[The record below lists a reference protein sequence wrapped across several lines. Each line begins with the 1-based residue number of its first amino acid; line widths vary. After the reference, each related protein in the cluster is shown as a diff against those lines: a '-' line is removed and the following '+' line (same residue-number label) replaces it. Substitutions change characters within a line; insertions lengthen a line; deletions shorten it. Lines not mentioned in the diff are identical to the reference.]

1 MKIFLYSGTHW
12 DREWYQCFQGF
23 RYRLVD
29 MADGLVN
36 GLENDR
42 DYGIFHFDG
51 QTIVLEDILEIAPDL
66 EDRLA
71 KLIKAGKIVIGPW
84 YCMPDEVNV
93 SGESLIRNL
102 QIGKEICHKWGVE
115 PSADGYICD
124 IFGHIAQMPQIFA
137 GMNIHHTVLGRGT
150 NEHKQPM
157 HFRWQSPDGTDVT
170 VYKLSDANGYGDF
183 PCHFGGEGDT
193 RDAQIDSI
201 AARIKGYADE
211 RTGMANI
218 PVVLLLDAID
228 HNNWNPATSKYIE
241 ALKRLYPDAEV
252 YHTNIMEMC
261 KAVDEYHDEL
271 PVFAGELNETT
282 KLPGGY
288 AHLITNTLSSRYPLK
303 KANDDLET
311 RLEKIVQ
318 PLYAY
323 GKSRSRDGF
332 LKLAQKYLIM
342 NHPHDSICGCSID
355 QVHRDMMYRFDQ
367 GRLLTVEI
375 LDRVLGS
382 MRNGSFAA
390 PSAIAE
396 NAKDAKIL
404 RIYNLLPYASHRM
417 IECDIHFEKNW
428 GKYAEPF
435 GYENICKF
443 KLYDKEGRELPY
455 GITDIKTYGG
465 EDVYTVSFEADLI
478 ASGLTDIEVRPSPT
492 PTRYLTKLPSTAA
505 SAENNEIA
513 VSVNPDGSISLTDKR
528 TGATYPNLLGIVD
541 DGEIG
546 NGWFHCNPA
555 IDRTVTNTTA
565 SVEKCENS
573 VNRVTFKITQTLRL
587 PAEVD
592 RTNFGTRRSET
603 YVDETVIHYVTL
615 YRTERYLTIKTI
627 VDNKALDHRMKLRLA
642 TGITGDRYTAGS
654 AFAFVERATDS
665 DPDTADWKETAVVEK
680 AMNGMVLKRGEH
692 SGLAFLAKG
701 GLHECAVT
709 ADGNIDVTL
718 LRCYRKTVGTNGE
731 PDGQLV
737 GTHEF
742 EYAILPLTDAD
753 TLSAVAKLGDE
764 LKTGLLTVTTT
775 GKTGASYAAGLELR
789 CDSFVFS
796 TANKL
801 ADGMEFRLY
810 NCADETKNGTIGLP
824 EGAKTA
830 ALTEIDGRPV
840 APLAITD
847 GTIELTLAPWK
858 IATVKVTFQ

>member
-36 GLENDR
+36 GLETDY

-66 EDRLA
+66 EERLG

-102 QIGKEICHKWGVE
+102 QIGKEISNKWGVE

-137 GMNIHHTVLGRGT
+137 GMNIYHTVLGRGT

-170 VYKLSDANGYGDF
+170 VFKLADEPGYGDF
-183 PCHFGGEGDT
+183 PCHFAGEGEN
-193 RDAQIDSI
+193 RDAQIESI
-201 AARIKGYADE
+201 AARIKGYTDW
-211 RTGMANI
+211 RTSMANI
-218 PVVLLLDAID
+218 PVVMLLDAID
-228 HNNWNPATSKYIE
+228 HNNWNSATPKYIE
-241 ALKRLYPDAEV
+241 ALKRLYPEAEV

-261 KAVDEYHDEL
+261 AAVDEYHDQL
-271 PVFAGELNETT
+271 PVFAGELIETA
-282 KLPGGY
+282 KKPGGY
-288 AHLITNTLSSRYPLK
+288 AHVITNTLSSRYPLK
-303 KANDDLET
+303 KANDYIET
-311 RLEKIVQ
+311 QLEKIVQ

-367 GRLLTVEI
+367 SRLLTTEI
-375 LDRVLGS
+375 LNRILDS

-390 PSAIAE
+390 PSAYAE
-396 NAKDAKIL
+396 NSHDAKIL
-404 RIYNLLPYASHRM
+404 RIYNPLPYTTHRM

-428 GKYAEPF
+428 DKYAEPF
-435 GYENICKF
+435 GYEGICKF
-443 KLYDKEGRELPY
+443 KLYDKDDRELPY
-455 GITDIKTYGG
+455 GITDIKTCGG

-478 ASGLTDIEVRPSPT
+478 ASGLTDIEVRPHSL
-492 PTRYLTKLPSTAA
+492 PTRYLEKLPSSAA
-505 SAENNEIA
+505 TAENNEIA
-513 VSVNPDGSISLTDKR
+513 ISVNPDGSISLTDKR
-528 TGATYPNLLGIVD
+528 TGTTYPNLLGIVD

-546 NGWFHCNPA
+546 DGWFHCNPA

-565 SVEKCENS
+565 CVETCENS
-573 VNRVTFKITQTLRL
+573 VNRITFKITQTLRL
-587 PAEVD
+587 PAEMD
-592 RTNFGTRRSET
+592 RSKFGIRRSET
-603 YVDETVIHYVTL
+603 YVDETVVHYVTL
-615 YRTERYLTIKTI
+615 YRTERYLTIKTV

-642 TGITGDRYTAGS
+642 TGISGNCYYAGS
-654 AFAFVERATDS
+654 AFAFVKRETGS
-665 DPDTADWKETAVVEK
+665 DPDTADWKETASAEK
-680 AMNGMVLKRGEH
+680 AMNGMVLKRGEN
-692 SGLAFLAKG
+692 SGVAFLSRY
-701 GLHECAVT
+701 GLHECAVSE
-709 ADGNIDVTL
+709 DGNIDLTL

-742 EYAILPLTDAD
+742 EYALLPLTNDD
-753 TLSAVAKLGDE
+753 TLSAIAKLNDE

-775 GKTGASYAAGLELR
+775 GKTGAAYDAGLDIQS
-789 CDSFVFS
+789 DSFVFS

-810 NCADETKNGTIGLP
+810 NCADETGTGRIVLP
-824 EGAKTA
+824 AGAKTA
-830 ALTEIDGRPV
+830 ALTEIDGRPL
-840 APLAITD
+840 APLTITD
-847 GTIELTLAPWK
+847 GTIELTLGKWK
-858 IATVKVTFQ
+858 IATVKVAF